1 MAGALIFPVGF
12 VIIVLLGL
20 ELVTGSFAL
29 IPLAVMQ
36 KKASVRSM
44 LGNYGWVILGH
55 VIGCLVYAV
64 LYGLT
69 ITKMGHDMSSP
80 LVQTII
86 KTSEAKT
93 LAYKELGGEGLLLV
107 VIKAMLCNWMVTLGV
122 VMAFTSKS
130 TAGKIA
136 AMWLPILIFFGRGF
150 EHAVVNMFVIPAGM
164 MLGAKVSFADW
175 WLWNQIPVLIG
186 NFIGGALF
194 TGVAYY
200 PGMVS
205 IVGAGPGDPELITVK
220 ALRRIQKAD
229 VILYDRLVNKEL
241 LGYAKKGAALLYVGK
256 APGQHAVPQ
265 AEIHE
270 QLAAFALKG
279 KQVVRLKGGDPLI
292 FGRGGEEAQ
301 EMALRGIPGSSCAG
315 REQGPRWDLLAQ
327 GVDTLVVYMGVAGMA
342 DICRELIAHGRPH
355 SSPAAIVEQGTSEQE
370 RVITGTVGTI
380 HKLATL
386 MHVKNPALLIF
397 GEVVHVREQ
406 LLRLAEEAEERIG

>member
-1 MAGALIFPVGF
+1 MDYVKPGEVLNDMIEGGANKAKLSPGQMLVRSMLAGAILACATTLAFTASSQTNIPMAGALIFPVGF

-29 IPLAVMQ
+29 IPLAVLQ
-36 KKASVRSM
+36 KKASFRSM

-93 LAYKELGGEGLLLV
+93 LAYRELGGEGLLLV
-107 VIKAMLCNWMVTLGV
+107 VIKAILCNWMVTLGV

-136 AMWLPILIFFGRGF
+136 AMWLPILIFFGQGF

-186 NFIGGALF
+186 NFFGGALF

-200 PGMVS
+200 VS
-205 IVGAGPGDPELITVK
+205 IHGFGKSKSGAIGS
-220 ALRRIQKAD
+220 A
-229 VILYDRLVNKEL
+229 
-241 LGYAKKGAALLYVGK
+241 GARGSMEA
-256 APGQHAVPQ
+256 AAVS
-265 AEIHE
+265 AE
-270 QLAAFALKG
+270 
-279 KQVVRLKGGDPLI
+279 RS
-292 FGRGGEEAQ
+292 R
-301 EMALRGIPGSSCAG
+301 
-315 REQGPRWDLLAQ
+315 
-327 GVDTLVVYMGVAGMA
+327 
-342 DICRELIAHGRPH
+342 
-355 SSPAAIVEQGTSEQE
+355 
-370 RVITGTVGTI
+370 
-380 HKLATL
+380 
-386 MHVKNPALLIF
+386 
-397 GEVVHVREQ
+397 
-406 LLRLAEEAEERIG
+406 